1 MTQGTTTQPDPHPA
15 TWEAID
21 RLMALECRAIN
32 VGRLQALYDAARRHA
47 PGPLCATAA
56 RTLVDAVKPRDPVV
70 LITGAGGPPWL
81 FAGETDGPLG
91 LAGLARA
98 LAIGCGAW
106 PLIITEARSEAPV
119 AATLAAAGVSLLT
132 EELARVRPTTA
143 TLVPFPTEPEEAARV
158 ADGFL
163 DRYRPAALVVIEKN
177 SPNRA
182 NVIHSFSGTAWT
194 PRVEFARVEHL
205 IAACRRRAIPTI
217 GIGDHGNEMG
227 FGLIEDTVRATVPGA
242 DVCRCPCGQGM
253 AAAVATDI
261 VIPASVSNWGGY
273 GIEAALAILK
283 RDPRLLHDAET
294 ERAMLRAC
302 VMAGAVDGLTS
313 RQILAVDGTSAETQV
328 AVLTLLAE
336 IVGKALTPVTA
347 DY

>member
-1 MTQGTTTQPDPHPA
+1 MTQPTVPPPS
-15 TWEAID
+15 WEAID
-21 RLMALECRAIN
+21 RLISLECRAIN
-32 VGRLQALYDAARRHA
+32 PGTLRPLYEAARRHA
-47 PGPLCATAA
+47 PGPLCETAA
-56 RTLVDAVKPRDPVV
+56 RALADAVKPRDPVV

-91 LAGLARA
+91 LAALARTLA
-98 LAIGCGAW
+98 LGWGAW
-106 PLIITEARSEAPV
+106 PLVLTERRSAPGV
-119 AATLAAAGVSLLT
+119 AATLAAAGVSLLP

-143 TLVPFPTEPEEAARV
+143 TLVPFPTDPAEAARL

-182 NVIHSFSGTAWT
+182 DVIHSFSGTAWT
-194 PRVEFARVEHL
+194 PHVEFVRVEHL

-217 GIGDHGNEMG
+217 GVADQGNEMG
-227 FGLIEDTVRATVPGA
+227 FGLIEDTVRAIVAGA
-242 DVCRCPCGQGM
+242 DTCKCPCGQGM

-261 VIPASVSNWGGY
+261 LIPATVSNWGCY
-273 GIEAALAILK
+273 GIAAALAILK
-283 RDPRLLHDAET
+283 RDPALLHDADT

-313 RQILAVDGTSAETQV
+313 RQILSVDGSGAEAQV
-328 AVLTLLAE
+328 AIITLLAE
-336 IVGKALTPVTA
+336 VVAKALGTVTA

>member
-1 MTQGTTTQPDPHPA
+1 VTQPPVHPA
-15 TWEAID
+15 VWEAID
-21 RLMALECRAIN
+21 RLMSLECRAIN
-32 VGRLQALYDAARRHA
+32 LGTLQPLYQAARRCA
-47 PGPLCATAA
+47 AGPLCEAAA
-56 RTLVDAVKPRDPVV
+56 RALAAAVKPRDPVV

-98 LAIGCGAW
+98 LSLGCGAW
-106 PLIITEARSEAPV
+106 PLVITEARSEAPI
-119 AATLAAAGVSLLT
+119 AATLAAAGVSLLP
-132 EELARVRPTTA
+132 EALARVRPTTA
-143 TLVPFPTEPEEAARV
+143 TLVPFPTDPAEAARV

-182 NVIHSFSGTAWT
+182 DVIHSFSGTAWT
-194 PRVEFARVEHL
+194 PHVEFARVEHL

-242 DVCRCPCGQGM
+242 NVCKCPCGQGM

-261 VIPASVSNWGGY
+261 VIPATVSNWGVY

-283 RDPRLLHDAET
+283 RDPNLLHDAET

-313 RQILAVDGTSAETQV
+313 RQVLAVDGTSAETQIAIV
-328 AVLTLLAE
+328 TLLAE
-336 IVGKALTPVTA
+336 LIAKALMTVTA

>member
-1 MTQGTTTQPDPHPA
+1 MTEPTVHPA
-15 TWEAID
+15 VWEAID
-21 RLMALECRAIN
+21 RLMSLECRAIN
-32 VGRLQALYDAARRHA
+32 LGTLQPLYQAARKVA
-47 PGPLCATAA
+47 PGPLCEAAA
-56 RTLVDAVKPRDPVV
+56 RALAGAIKPRDPVV
-70 LITGAGGPPWL
+70 LVTGAGGPPWL

-98 LAIGCGAW
+98 LSLGFGAW
-106 PLIITEARSEAPV
+106 PLIMTEARSEAPV
-119 AATLAAAGVSLLT
+119 AATLAAAGVSLLP
-132 EELARVRPTTA
+132 EALARVRPTTA
-143 TLVPFPTEPEEAARV
+143 TLVPFPTDPDEATRV
-158 ADGFL
+158 ADVFL
-163 DRYRPAALVVIEKN
+163 DRYSPAALVVIEKN

-182 NVIHSFSGTAWT
+182 GVIHSFSGTAWT
-194 PRVEFARVEHL
+194 PHVEFVRVEAL
-205 IAACRRRAIPTI
+205 IAACRRRQIPTI

-242 DVCRCPCGQGM
+242 AVCKCPCGLGM

-261 VIPASVSNWGGY
+261 VIPATVSNWGVY

-283 RDPRLLHDAET
+283 GDPSLLHDPET

-328 AVLTLLAE
+328 AILTLYAE
-336 IVGKALTPVTA
+336 LIAKALAKVTA